1 MTKAERRAY
10 ELQLRG
16 VAKRLGIPLR
26 GATEDAIIHHCKSEV
41 EKWILAHGQQQ
52 TLTDLLQL
60 VTGSLNLDVAE
71 IRDDRDL
78 EQLLRRIPPDQEPAM
93 ARLQTEL
100 DDQTDAI
107 TLQRRY
113 HRSWERPYLAV
124 INCRGWHVFR
134 KYFSKWHEV
143 VHLLLDGKQLSFA
156 FRRTTVMRREPEEML
171 VDRVAAVLAFYP
183 DIFDPVFQ
191 EELKSAGQL
200 TFDVVD
206 RVRHRVAPEASRHAT
221 LLACL
226 RHCPHPVYFVQVGM
240 GYKRGEEQSLTH
252 PQAEFFPNEVPRPQ
266 PKLRVREAAA
276 SPAVEH
282 LGIRVHKNMEV
293 PPSSVVASA
302 FEDPFSLPHIG
313 CESLHAWRTSASG
326 PIGYGEVD
334 VEAVRLDEQVWALL
348 RFRQEAKAS
357 TRNRTKQLSI

>member
-10 ELQLRG
+10 ELQLRS
-16 VAKRLGIPLR
+16 VAKRLGLPLR
-26 GATEDAIIHHCKSEV
+26 GGTEDAIIQYCKSAV
-41 EKWILAHGQQQ
+41 EKWILAHGQPQ
-52 TLTDLLQL
+52 TLTDLLHL

-71 IRDDRDL
+71 IREDRDL
-78 EQLLRRIPPDQEPAM
+78 EQLLRRIPPDHEPAM

-100 DDQTDAI
+100 DDRTDAI

-124 INCRGWHVFR
+124 INCRGWHAFR

-156 FRRTTVMRREPEEML
+156 FRRTPVMRREPEEML
-171 VDRVAAVLAFYP
+171 VDRVAAALAFYP
-183 DIFDPVFQ
+183 DIFDPVFR
-191 EELKSAGQL
+191 EELKSAGRL
-200 TFDVVD
+200 TFEVVD
-206 RVRHRVAPEASRHAT
+206 RVRQRVAPEASRHAT

-226 RHCPHPVYFVQVGM
+226 RHCPYPVCFVRAGM
-240 GYKRGEEQSLTH
+240 GYKREEEQSLTD
-252 PQAEFFPNEVPRPQ
+252 PQTNFFPKEVPKPQ
-266 PKLRVREAAA
+266 LKLRVREAAA
-276 SPAVEH
+276 NPAVEQ

-302 FEDPFSLPHIG
+302 FKDPFGLPHTG
-313 CESLHAWRTSASG
+313 CESLQAWRTSASG

-334 VEAVRLDEQVWALL
+334 VEAIRLEEEVWGLL
-348 RFRQEAKAS
+348 HFCQGAKAPNVP
-357 TRNRTKQLSI
+357 RKPGR